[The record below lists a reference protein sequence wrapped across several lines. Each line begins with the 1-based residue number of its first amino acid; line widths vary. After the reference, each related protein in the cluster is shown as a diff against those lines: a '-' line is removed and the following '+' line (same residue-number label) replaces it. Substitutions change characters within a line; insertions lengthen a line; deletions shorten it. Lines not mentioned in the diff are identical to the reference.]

1 MQSLLKKFV
10 LVVLIFSMVLPV
22 INVSAA
28 SIEEAL
34 FKTEALELF
43 EKEDDDTIDWTKTIT
58 RAEFSHAMSKLLRHD
73 SNVVS
78 YPLKD
83 VNESIRFNG
92 DIYNMLMYGLMSGD
106 GNGYF
111 RPNDDITVAEASIV
125 LLRVMG
131 YNFVVSNKKYP
142 SEIISY
148 ASSLGLIDD
157 VNAWKEFTRKDFA
170 VMLNNAFDINLMT
183 EKYVG
188 GSDRQF
194 YISDIKF
201 GDVIFD
207 ADGEGSAY
215 YGIGV
220 VMQNALSFVDVQYQ
234 QLEIDEVIIDGVL
247 YKTGDTNVADLLGME
262 VRYLAKER
270 EDGYYV
276 LINISPTEDNNVV
289 KFDAVDF
296 CDYTD
301 KTSIS
306 YYERGEKLKKVKLDF
321 DTHFIKNYDVI
332 INPSKADFATQCG
345 EFVII
350 DNDDDNVAETV
361 IIYSYEN
368 AVVSGVANN
377 VIALKESFKVN
388 GSRYINLHENNDEL
402 LYYITDSDGNT
413 VDVNSI
419 NGGNVISVAT
429 DRTGKIMK
437 IVVNTSAIV
446 TASLSAAV
454 DHKFVLDDKEYNVFS
469 SEEYKVGNLYDF
481 YLNFKNDIIY
491 FEVADDG
498 EETKYC
504 YVLGVYSEDL
514 SDSYIKLLVS
524 KKVDFGIE
532 INDDDEDNIT
542 QIPMLICQNE
552 EIVTLKMADKVRVDG
567 SRVSYDDLVDRISV
581 KDGFYQYELNSDGEL
596 RSLESAEYK
605 AGSLYQTFTYNIYD
619 KCFGAGSTAYEAF
632 AINEDSQILCIPTE
646 PSCNEDYM
654 VKNVINKEGNTLGY
668 YVRGYNYDPISKKCG
683 LVVINRDMKYDNLP
697 GVTLD
702 SSKAAIVKDYSLVLT
717 DDDEIVGKI
726 EFAINGEDKE
736 MHFTQT
742 ATESVGRLS
751 DGDLF
756 TYTEDYDNK
765 ITNVMVIKS
774 ISDLNHN
781 FTNQSGLASG
791 ASETYGNLLDISFDE
806 IDENTNSL
814 AMEFLIDIDGLE
826 KVISVPQRNKP
837 PIYIYERNNIR
848 NGGIEDIVPGTDKV
862 YIFMSNAKTV
872 AAIVVVK

>member
-524 KKVDFGIE
+524 KNVDFGIE
-532 INDDDEDNIT
+532 IN
-542 QIPMLICQNE
+542 
-552 EIVTLKMADKVRVDG
+552 
-567 SRVSYDDLVDRISV
+567 
-581 KDGFYQYELNSDGEL
+581 
-596 RSLESAEYK
+596 
-605 AGSLYQTFTYNIYD
+605 
-619 KCFGAGSTAYEAF
+619 AYM
-632 AINEDSQILCIPTE
+632 P
-646 PSCNEDYM
+646 
-654 VKNVINKEGNTLGY
+654 K
-668 YVRGYNYDPISKKCG
+668 
-683 LVVINRDMKYDNLP
+683 
-697 GVTLD
+697 
-702 SSKAAIVKDYSLVLT
+702 
-717 DDDEIVGKI
+717 
-726 EFAINGEDKE
+726 
-736 MHFTQT
+736 
-742 ATESVGRLS
+742 
-751 DGDLF
+751 
-756 TYTEDYDNK
+756 
-765 ITNVMVIKS
+765 
-774 ISDLNHN
+774 
-781 FTNQSGLASG
+781 
-791 ASETYGNLLDISFDE
+791 
-806 IDENTNSL
+806 
-814 AMEFLIDIDGLE
+814 
-826 KVISVPQRNKP
+826 
-837 PIYIYERNNIR
+837 
-848 NGGIEDIVPGTDKV
+848 
-862 YIFMSNAKTV
+862 
-872 AAIVVVK
+872 